1 MASKQGRGAARKTNG
16 GAALADRPF
25 RVASSALRELAP
37 DDTAS
42 LISAASDIT
51 LVLDPA
57 GVIEDLSTSLAD
69 LPPETLSGW
78 VGRPWEDVVTPE
90 SRGKVRSL
98 LQDAGDCGARRW
110 RHVNHPG
117 GSEGD
122 FPVMYA
128 AVPMG
133 RSGRVMAMGRD
144 VRALA
149 QLQQRL
155 VDAQHAL
162 ERDYWRLRHVETRYQ
177 LLFDSVSEAV
187 LIVDGASGKVLEAN
201 PAAKAV
207 LGQPVKRLVGQ
218 AVGAGLPERAQR
230 ELAAL
235 MSRVRASGRS
245 EDLTVRLGPPR
256 RSELQVSASLF
267 VQDDRPLYLLRLRS
281 ASTDAATGAP
291 RAALSQVFERLPD
304 GFVLTDPDGRV
315 LSANAAFVELA
326 QMAAEG
332 QLLGE
337 SIDRWLGR
345 PGVDMQVMLATL
357 KQQGALRL
365 FATAVRGEH
374 GVDAEVEVSA
384 VAVPDADPPCL
395 GFSVR
400 HVGRRIG
407 PALQAG
413 KAAPRSVEQLTQLVG
428 RMPLKDLVRES
439 TDLIEQL
446 CIEAALQ
453 LTQGNRASAAEMLG
467 LSRQSLYI
475 KLHRYGMADSTAA
488 EAR

>member
-1 MASKQGRGAARKTNG
+1 MQGLAPEEA
-16 GAALADRPF
+16 AAL
-25 RVASSALRELAP
+25 LA
-37 DDTAS
+37 
-42 LISAASDIT
+42 AASDIT

-57 GVIEDLSTSLAD
+57 GVIEDLSSNLAD
-69 LPPETLSGW
+69 LPAVDVADW
-78 VGRPWEDVVTPE
+78 VGRPWVDIVTPE
-90 SRGKVRSL
+90 SRTKVQSL
-98 LQDAGDCGARRW
+98 LQEAGARNSRRW

-117 GSEGD
+117 AAGSD

-133 RSGRVMAMGRD
+133 SSGRVLAMGRD
-144 VRALA
+144 VRGLA
-149 QLQQRL
+149 ELQQRL

-177 LLFDSVSEAV
+177 LLFESVSEAILV
-187 LIVDGASGKVLEAN
+187 VDGASGKVLDAN
-201 PAAKAV
+201 PAAKDV

-218 AVGAGLPERAQR
+218 VFGAGLPDRARR

-235 MSRVRASGRS
+235 LGRVRASGRS
-245 EDLTVRLGPPR
+245 EDVVVRVGAPLR
-256 RSELQVSASLF
+256 TELRVSASLF
-267 VQDDRPLYLLRLRS
+267 VQDDKPLYLLRLRG
-281 ASTDAATGAP
+281 ADGDAGAALP
-291 RAALSQVFERLPD
+291 RPSLSQVVDRLPD

-315 LSANAAFVELA
+315 LSANGAFVELA
-326 QMAAEG
+326 QMAAED

-337 SIDRWLGR
+337 TVDRWLGR
-345 PGVDMQVMLATL
+345 PGVDLQVMLATL
-357 KQQGALRL
+357 RQQGALRL
-365 FATAVRGEH
+365 FGTVVHGEH

-384 VAVPDADPPCL
+384 VAVPDAEPPCL

-407 PALQAG
+407 PALQGG

-467 LSRQSLYI
+467 LSRQSLYV
-475 KLHRYGMADSTAA
+475 KLHRYGMAETGVSDV
-488 EAR
+488 R